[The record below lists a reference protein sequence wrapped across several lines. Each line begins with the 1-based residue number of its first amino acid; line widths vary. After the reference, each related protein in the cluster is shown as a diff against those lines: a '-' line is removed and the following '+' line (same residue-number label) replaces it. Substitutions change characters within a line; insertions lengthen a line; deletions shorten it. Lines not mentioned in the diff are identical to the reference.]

1 MNPKFEEINET
12 FKNSAIQDV
21 FDFERVFS
29 YISAF
34 HSTAMEGSTLTQTDT
49 AIFLENQIPIKGKPM
64 LHHDMVRDYHHAY
77 LFLKKHSQSKNSNI
91 LSIEFIQEINK
102 KVMKNTGSI
111 INNILGTIDT
121 GNGEIRNFAVRATS
135 GGYYMAH
142 NKVPDALATFISTL
156 NFAIKNAKTSVEKH
170 HVAFEA
176 HYNLVTIHPFGD
188 GNGRTSRL
196 LMNYIQMLFNE
207 PLSIVY
213 AEDKEEYIKALIETR
228 EKKDINVFKSFM
240 EQQHIKFLLKEL
252 ELLKSNQSKP
262 KIDNS
267 SNNGIAFFF

>member
-1 MNPKFEEINET
+1 MNSQFEEINET
-12 FKNSAIQDV
+12 FKKSAIQDV

-34 HSTAMEGSTLTQTDT
+34 HSTAIEGSTLTQTDT

-64 LHHDMVRDYHHAY
+64 LHHDMVRDYHNAY
-77 LFLKKHSQSKNSNI
+77 LFLKNYSQNQNAKI
-91 LSIEFIQEINK
+91 LTIDFIQEINK

-111 INNILGTIDT
+111 INYILGTIDT
-121 GNGEIRNFAVRATS
+121 GNGEIRNFAVRAAS
-135 GGYYMAH
+135 GGYYMTH
-142 NKVPDALATFISTL
+142 DKVPDAMAKFILTL
-156 NFAIKNAKTSVEKH
+156 NLAIGNAKTSIEKH
-170 HVAFEA
+170 HIAFEA

-196 LMNYIQMLFNE
+196 LMNYIQMLFKE

-228 EKKDINVFKSFM
+228 EKKDIKVFKTFM
-240 EQQHIKFLLKEL
+240 ENQHTKLLIKEL
-252 ELLKSNQSKP
+252 ELLKSNQTKS

-267 SNNGIAFFF
+267 NNKGMAFFF